1 MPDDLNLDK
10 YDTKFGKPVMSHCSV
25 TQKVKKREMC
35 LLPLE
40 FFFFNSNLLIE
51 LHNHSQLVFLFL
63 ENGKEDLCIKWR
75 VE

>member
-40 FFFFNSNLLIE
+40 FFFLTAT
-51 LHNHSQLVFLFL
+51 
-63 ENGKEDLCIKWR
+63 C
-75 VE
+75 